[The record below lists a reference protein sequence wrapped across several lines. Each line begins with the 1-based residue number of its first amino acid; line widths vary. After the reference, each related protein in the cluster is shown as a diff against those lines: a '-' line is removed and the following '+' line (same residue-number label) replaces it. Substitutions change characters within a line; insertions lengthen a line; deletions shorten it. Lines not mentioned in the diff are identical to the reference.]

1 MKRTFLLLLVIALLA
16 MNCFAAGTAEENAAL
31 RKDVLVLFTSDVHC
45 GVDQGFTYAGLKA
58 IKDAAIDAG
67 DHVMLVDDGDSIQGE
82 PIGILTQ
89 GQADV
94 ELMNACGY
102 DIAIPGNHEFDYGM
116 ERFMELVE
124 MADFPYI
131 SCNFHREDE
140 LVFDPYVIREFDGVK
155 FGFVGATTPESL
167 TSSTPRY
174 FQDENGNYIY
184 DFSQGGDGSDFYAAV
199 QKAVDDARAEGA
211 AYVFLIAHLG
221 NEASCHPYTYAD
233 VIEHT
238 NGIDAVLDGHS
249 HDTGKVVMKN
259 KDGKSVIRQACG
271 TKLASIGWMR
281 VSAEDG
287 TVETGL
293 YNWNNDVPA
302 PELLGIWNRMSVEL
316 EKTDNIRKQLEEVVG
331 HAAVEL
337 TVNDPEAKDES
348 GKPLRIV
355 RNAETNLG
363 DFCADMMR
371 AVSGA
376 DVGVANGGAIRVSIE
391 KGDITLNDLL
401 SVYPFGNKLM
411 MAEVTGQQLLNA
423 LEWGVRVLPSES
435 GAFLHVSGM
444 TYEIHTGIKSTCTKD
459 DNGLFTGVA
468 GEYRVQNVM
477 VNGEPLDLEKT
488 YTVVSSSNV
497 IVNHGDGQTAFDGAK
512 IVWTSDELDYQ
523 IMKDYIQSLP
533 DGVVGEGYENPYGQE
548 RVVAVEEA
556 P

>member
-16 MNCFAAGTAEENAAL
+16 MNCFATGTAEENAAL
-31 RKDVLVLFTSDVHC
+31 RKDVLVLFTSDTHC

-89 GQADV
+89 GQANV

-131 SCNFHREDE
+131 SCNFHREGE

-174 FQDENGNYIY
+174 FQDGNGNYIY

-249 HDTGKVVMKN
+249 HDTEKVVMKN

-363 DFCADMMR
+363 DFCADIMR
-371 AVSGA
+371 AVAGA

-468 GEYRVQNVM
+468 GEYRVQNAM

-488 YTVVSSSNV
+488 YTVVSTSNV

-548 RVVAVEEA
+548 RIVAVE
-556 P
+556 

>member
-1 MKRTFLLLLVIALLA
+1 MKRTFLLLLVIALLV

-89 GQADV
+89 GQANV

-131 SCNFHREDE
+131 SCNFHREGE

-199 QKAVDDARAEGA
+199 QNAVDDARAEGA

-316 EKTDNIRKQLEEVVG
+316 EKADNIRKQLEEVVG

-363 DFCADMMR
+363 DFCADVMR
-371 AVSGA
+371 AVAGA

-444 TYEIHTGIKSTCTKD
+444 TYEVHTGIKSTCTKD

-488 YTVVSSSNV
+488 YTVVSTSNV

-548 RVVAVEEA
+548 RIVAVE
-556 P
+556 

>member
-16 MNCFAAGTAEENAAL
+16 MNCFATGTAEENAAL
-31 RKDVLVLFTSDVHC
+31 RKDVLVLFTSDAHC

-89 GQADV
+89 GQANV

-102 DIAIPGNHEFDYGM
+102 NIAIPGNHEFDYGM

-131 SCNFHREDE
+131 SCNFHREGE

-174 FQDENGNYIY
+174 FQDGNGNYIY

-249 HDTGKVVMKN
+249 HDTEKVVMKN

-363 DFCADMMR
+363 DFCADIMR
-371 AVSGA
+371 AVAGA

-488 YTVVSSSNV
+488 YTVVSTSNV

-548 RVVAVEEA
+548 RIVAVE
-556 P
+556 

>member
-1 MKRTFLLLLVIALLA
+1 MKKLLGLILALALVLSCAAFAEEAAPALQKDLVILY
-16 MNCFAAGTAEENAAL
+16 
-31 RKDVLVLFTSDVHC
+31 TSDVHC
-45 GVDQGFTYAGLKA
+45 GIDQGWGYAGLYAVKESLSQ
-58 IKDAAIDAG
+58 DNY
-67 DHVMLVDDGDSIQGE
+67 VLLVDDGDAIQGE
-82 PIGILTQ
+82 PIGTMTKGEAII
-89 GQADV
+89 DI
-94 ELMNACGY
+94 MNTVGY

-131 SCNFHREDE
+131 SCNFHREGE

-167 TSSTPRY
+167 TSSTPLY

-184 DFSQGGDGSDFYAAV
+184 DFSQGGDGSEFYAAV

-249 HDTGKVVMKN
+249 HDTEKVVMKN

-316 EKTDNIRKQLEEVVG
+316 EKTDNISKQLEEVVG

-363 DFCADMMR
+363 DFCADVMR
-371 AVSGA
+371 AAAGA

-488 YTVVSSSNV
+488 YTVVSTSNV

-548 RVVAVEEA
+548 RIVAVE
-556 P
+556 